1 MINGYCQICTQNST
15 WNGSACACN
24 PGYVPSTGLCMQ
36 NCTGNTFWNGFTC
49 QCNPGYY
56 IITGTCQLCDFNS
69 VYSNTQLTCVCKD
82 GYFGTWNQCS
92 RCDSSCARCSGP
104 GSNQCLTCP
113 SGSSFTSGYC
123 KIVCSAGTYINNLN
137 QCTPCDSSCATCSGP
152 GNNLCSSCG
161 TGFTLTNGYCKA
173 NTPVVPV
180 VPGVTSAISLKGYT
194 LGSGK
199 IYQGVALN
207 LMPTAILT
215 AGCSVCDN
223 LFSITVNSQFAAITT
238 SQQFITNT
246 LYWFIIIFDFTG
258 ASSVPTF

>member
-24 PGYVPSTGLCMQ
+24 PGYVPSNGLCIQ

-92 RCDSSCARCSGP
+92 
-104 GSNQCLTCP
+104 TCP